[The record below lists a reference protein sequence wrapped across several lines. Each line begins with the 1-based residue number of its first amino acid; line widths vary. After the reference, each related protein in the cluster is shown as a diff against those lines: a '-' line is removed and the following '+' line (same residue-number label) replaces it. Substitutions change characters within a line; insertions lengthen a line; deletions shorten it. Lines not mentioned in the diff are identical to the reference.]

1 MFNHGMNPPIKM
13 IQAEWITKDGVLIE
27 RIDPMKEK
35 YQKFRGI
42 KIGDKISWTVGKL
55 RKEFI
60 LKRRSVPKDRLTML
74 HFDEV

>member
-1 MFNHGMNPPIKM
+1 MLSAGMNPPIKM
-13 IQAEWITKDGVLIE
+13 TQAEWITKEGISIE
-27 RIDPMKEK
+27 RIDPVKEK

-42 KIGDKISWTVGKL
+42 KIGDKISWTVGKK

-60 LKRRSVPKDRLTML
+60 FKKRSNPQERLTVL